1 MNQSI
6 KPKLEE
12 ILSKAKKSAEQAEV
26 FFGAVD
32 DTPVIFEANRLKQLQ
47 TNEGMMVA
55 LRLVKNGRIGFST
68 ATTLDDIDS
77 LVNRALEVSQFGAMA
92 KFELPDRQ
100 PFSQVAMYDPKVESF
115 EVERMV
121 DLGQALIAKVIEHT
135 PDLLCDASV
144 GKGLASVV
152 LMNSKGGE
160 AEFQKT
166 FFVLGL
172 EGNLIKDTDM
182 LFVGDGESSCEAITD
197 ISTVAS
203 SVVRQLEF
211 AKTQA
216 AVSSGSLPV
225 IFTSHGVVSALI
237 APLTVAF
244 NGRIVLQKVSPL
256 VGKTGQRVFSELLSL
271 RDDATLDF
279 RPRSRPCDD
288 EGMAS
293 RNLYLVKHGV
303 VGGFLYDL
311 QTAGMAGV
319 QSTGSGDRVG
329 ASLPAPSTSN
339 LVVEAGGV
347 SLAEMVK
354 GVREGLLV
362 EQLMGASQTNVLGGD
377 FSGNVLLGY
386 KIEKGEVVGRVKDTV
401 VSGNV
406 YQALNQIEAVGSEAR
421 WVGSVFTPP
430 IMCAGL
436 AVGSKG

>member
-1 MNQSI
+1 
-6 KPKLEE
+6 
-12 ILSKAKKSAEQAEV
+12 
-26 FFGAVD
+26 
-32 DTPVIFEANRLKQLQ
+32 
-47 TNEGMMVA
+47 
-55 LRLVKNGRIGFST
+55 
-68 ATTLDDIDS
+68 
-77 LVNRALEVSQFGAMA
+77 MA
-92 KFELPDRQ
+92 RFELPGRQ
-100 PFSQVAMYDPKVESF
+100 PFPKVAMYDPKVDSF

-121 DLGQALIAKVIEHT
+121 DLGQALIAKVIGHT

-144 GKGLASVV
+144 GKGLASLV
-152 LMNSKGGE
+152 LMNSNGGE

-182 LFVGDGESSCEAITD
+182 LFVGDGESSCQAITD

-203 SVVRQLEF
+203 SVVRQLEL
-211 AKTQA
+211 AKRQA
-216 AVSSGSLPV
+216 SVSSGSLPV

-244 NGRIVLQKVSPL
+244 NGRIILQKVSPL
-256 VGKTGQRVFSELLSL
+256 VGKTGQKVFSDLLSL
-271 RDDATLDF
+271 RDDSALDF

-288 EGMAS
+288 EGVAS
-293 RNLYLVKHGV
+293 RNMYLVKRGV
-303 VGGFLYDL
+303 IGDFLYDL

-319 QSTGSGDRVG
+319 HSTGSGDRVG

-347 SLAEMVK
+347 TLAEMVR
-354 GVREGLLV
+354 GVKEGLLV

-386 KIEKGEVVGRVKDTV
+386 KIEKGEIVGRVKDTV

-430 IMCAGL
+430 IMCASL